1 MQPNPAQQRLI
12 DAHEGIF
19 VVDAGPGTGKTY
31 TIAHRYAAMIEAGVD
46 PAEVLLVTFTST
58 AAAEMRTR
66 VGAVVPDGPIQ
77 LAGAPI
83 ATFHAH
89 AYTLLSEH
97 GASVPQHLGID
108 APLLGD
114 ERLIQ
119 EDAALDRRFTEFI
132 SRFAAEHPEHDSWFA
147 TIQEPVALRGM
158 IDALAAR
165 GAIPTVEGWYRD
177 GAGLVRGDRA
187 ALAAT
192 AARAN
197 HTDGSRQSAAL
208 AGMKSRIRT
217 NGAWYTADAPD
228 ADALDVGGRID
239 PDLLA
244 SVLEDTDP
252 ELEAFIHDVYI
263 AYLRW
268 MLTQGYLSHGVA
280 LLFAYVLLTAEPAV
294 RTAVATP
301 YVMVDEFQDTN
312 PLQFQLMLLLA
323 AEPNLC
329 VVGDWRQSI
338 YGFQHAD
345 VANIRRFTE
354 RLDRFHDALTAERD
368 LLGWA
373 PPRSTPIT
381 LERTYRST
389 PPIVE
394 AAGAAL
400 SLPATTAEQ
409 ERGVPPVDPPPLEPV
424 RTAPPARLVKH
435 AHPAEPT
442 LVCDR
447 IASIVGDDRWA
458 VPDAGGGLRPPRF
471 GDVAVFSRTR
481 SFARELLR
489 CAHDCGIP
497 MLYEGG
503 IELYRTDAAKLVL
516 AWLRILDGDRPEGWA
531 TVLLAAG
538 YSQVAID
545 DRIDRG
551 DYPLDLQGFRRA
563 LTAAESLGAVLRAIL
578 GRYDYR
584 GPIADA
590 LTTEL
595 LDSYE
600 ADVRTRGD
608 LIRQIETGI
617 ETEAVVEV
625 DLPAGEDAVTLKTIH
640 AAKGEEYPI
649 VIVAN
654 MNTRQF
660 PSSEQPQRGT
670 IRYDAHTGLRATH
683 TYDPERAF
691 RFRRWQYDLLR
702 AVDPPDYDEERRL
715 LYVAMTRAETHL
727 LCTAGDAPSP
737 FYTALP
743 VDEVSH
749 EPELP
754 ALDQADTAVSP
765 PAIDTPAGEEP
776 IRTGVHTLLDG
787 SVYAG
792 RRQGKGPLYGEAV
805 HTTAELLA
813 RGEDAAIETED
824 AARIATLLD
833 GLEGRLRPEQP
844 IVCPLP
850 TTPPVVLSGI
860 VDLLVEG
867 PEGIT
872 LIDYKTDRDHAA
884 RAEYRLQLS
893 AYHHVVAA
901 TTDRPVEAM
910 LLWTHSGEQDVI
922 DPLPLSAVVARA
934 AAVLGVSPDG

>member
-1 MQPNPAQQRLI
+1 MEPNPAQQRLI
-12 DAHEGIF
+12 EAHDGIF

-31 TIAHRYAAMIEAGVD
+31 TIAHRYGAMVEAGVD
-46 PAEVLLVTFTST
+46 PDELLLVTFTST
-58 AAAEMRTR
+58 AAAEMRAR

-89 AYTLLSEH
+89 AHAILREH

-119 EDAALDRRFTEFI
+119 EDAALDRRFREFI
-132 SRFAAEHPEHDSWFA
+132 SRFAADHPDHADWFA
-147 TIQEPVALRGM
+147 TIQEPVSLRRV

-177 GAGLVRGDRA
+177 GAELVRGDRE

-208 AGMKSRIRT
+208 TAMKSRIRL
-217 NGAWYTADAPD
+217 NGARYTADAPD
-228 ADALDVGGRID
+228 LEALGAGGRLD
-239 PDLLA
+239 PELLA
-244 SVLEDTDP
+244 SVIEDTDP
-252 ELEAFIHDVYI
+252 ALEAFIHDVYI

-345 VANIRRFTE
+345 VANIRRFSE

-368 LLGWA
+368 LLGWS
-373 PPRSTPIT
+373 PMRPTPIT

-389 PPIVE
+389 PSIVD

-400 SLPATTAEQ
+400 SLPATKTEQ
-409 ERGVPPVDPPPLEPV
+409 KRGVPPVAPPPLEPV
-424 RTAPPARLVKH
+424 RTTPPAQVVKL
-435 AHPAEPT
+435 AHPEELP

-458 VPDAGGGLRPPRF
+458 VPDDGGGLRPPRF
-471 GDVAVFSRTR
+471 GDVAVLSRTR
-481 SFARELLR
+481 SFARELLM
-489 CAHDCGIP
+489 CAHECGIP

-538 YSQVAID
+538 YTEKAID

-563 LTAAESLGAVLRAIL
+563 LAAADSLGAVLRAIL
-578 GRYDYR
+578 GRYEYR

-590 LTTEL
+590 LITEL

-617 ETEAVVEV
+617 KTEAVVEV

-654 MNTRQF
+654 MNSRQF
-660 PSSEQPQRGT
+660 PSSERPHSGT
-670 IRYDAHTGLRATH
+670 IRYDARTGLRATH

-702 AVDPPDYDEERRL
+702 AVDPPTYDEERRL

-727 LCTAGDAPSP
+727 VCTAGDAPSP
-737 FYTALP
+737 FYTELP
-743 VDEVSH
+743 LGEVSH
-749 EPELP
+749 EPTLP
-754 ALDQADTAVSP
+754 VVDRAAPDVSP
-765 PAIDTPAGEEP
+765 PAIDRPAEDAP
-776 IRTGVHTLLDG
+776 IRTGVHTLLDEG
-787 SVYAG
+787 VYAG

-824 AARIATLLD
+824 AARVAAVLADLD
-833 GLEGRLRPEQP
+833 GQLRPEQP
-844 IVCPLP
+844 VVCPLP
-850 TTPPVVLSGI
+850 TTPPVVLSGV

-867 PEGIT
+867 PDEIT

-893 AYHHVVAA
+893 VYHHVVAA
-901 TTDRPVEAM
+901 TADRPVVAM

-922 DPLPLSAVVARA
+922 DPLPLSAIVARA
-934 AAVLGVSPDG
+934 AATLGVSADG